1 MIALKQVLNIMCEES
16 HDGYTIIMFWVQLLN
31 HVHFYLGTTVLRHSA
46 GILDA
51 INLIV
56 ACHNYQPLQWK
67 MEKGW

>member
-1 MIALKQVLNIMCEES
+1 MGEES
-16 HDGYTIIMFWVQLLN
+16 HDGYNYNVLLN
-31 HVHFYLGTTVLRHSA
+31 NVYFYLGTTVLRHSA

-56 ACHNYQPLQWK
+56 ACQNYQPQWK